1 MQYPRCCF
9 PPHELVVI
17 FDIVDTA
24 VVVVMVSI
32 IINAQISMLKETFV
46 VCVFR
51 LDSQPKSLVVVT
63 FKNRERNTLAR
74 FDRQTNVVLT
84 NHPSRFPVS
93 QKPRRAAADRFGV
106 RIQPSIQPR
115 ANEPRRRVFSLVQ
128 RGLVPVALANH
139 NPLFCFFFV
148 FGWFVATRVST
159 FFS

>member
-1 MQYPRCCF
+1 MFLRTIVSPRRRLRVPSTLLRGVVPFARVTVQYPRCCF

-17 FDIVDTA
+17 FDIGDTA
-24 VVVVMVSI
+24 VVVVMGSI

-84 NHPSRFPVS
+84 NHPT
-93 QKPRRAAADRFGV
+93 
-106 RIQPSIQPR
+106 
-115 ANEPRRRVFSLVQ
+115 RRVFPSVKN
-128 RGLVPVALANH
+128 RDAPPIGS
-139 NPLFCFFFV
+139 V
-148 FGWFVATRVST
+148 FGSIHPSIRGRTNPAAECFHWSKGG
-159 FFS
+159 